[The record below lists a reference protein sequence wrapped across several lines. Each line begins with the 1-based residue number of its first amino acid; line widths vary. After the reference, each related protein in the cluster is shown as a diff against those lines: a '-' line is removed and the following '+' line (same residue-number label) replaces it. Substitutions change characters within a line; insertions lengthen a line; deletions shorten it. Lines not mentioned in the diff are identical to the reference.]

1 MYGYIRRVLPS
12 PWAEIVLA
20 AWFAAIAAGIL
31 LLGVEPSGEF
41 NYGRY

>member
-20 AWFAAIAAGIL
+20 ACFASIAAGVL
-31 LLGVEPSGEF
+31 LLGAQPSGEF